1 MGIAMYWNV
10 VRALQSRSR
19 LTGLEFALVAC
30 LISIVLVGL
39 IDLWQMVGG
48 WR

>member
-1 MGIAMYWNV
+1 MYWNV
-10 VRALQSRSR
+10 LRALQIRPR

-30 LISIVLVGL
+30 LISIVFFGL
-39 IDLWQMVGG
+39 IDLWQMIGG